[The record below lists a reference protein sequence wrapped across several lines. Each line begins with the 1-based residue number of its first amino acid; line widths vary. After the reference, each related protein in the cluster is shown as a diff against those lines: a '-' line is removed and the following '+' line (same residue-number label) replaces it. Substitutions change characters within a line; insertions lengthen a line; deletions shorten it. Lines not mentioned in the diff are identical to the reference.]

1 MNDEERLNQAVS
13 RTQILRAPRQA
24 LATFGVTNIEYYLLT
39 QPVYAE
45 NENQETVVRRGQ
57 VIASRPR
64 IVTPF
69 YLSQAEGFSPE
80 ARRYLQKMA
89 LEHGPHTPGVYYAY
103 RNEPKSTDIV
113 TEALTQVVGHI
124 NQELDGKNDR
134 LATII
139 QGEDQF
145 WDVSLMKF
153 IVEMTSFSMASNVME
168 MQSRGL
174 LNMDS
179 GVPQEARLH
188 IEEMFTQLYRGEL
201 HPGELQTELQRWGL
215 FEEYQDRF
223 FSAFR
228 R

>member
-1 MNDEERLNQAVS
+1 MNDEERLKLAIS

-45 NENQETVVRRGQ
+45 NDNQETVVRRGQ

-69 YLSQAEGFSPE
+69 YLSQTEGFSPE

-89 LEHGPHTPGVYYAY
+89 QEHGADSPGVYYAY

-113 TEALTQVVGHI
+113 TAGLPQVVGRI
-124 NQELDGKNDR
+124 NQELDEKNDR

-139 QGEDQF
+139 RGEDQL

-153 IVEMTSFSMASNVME
+153 IVEMTNYSMTSNVRE

-179 GVPQEARLH
+179 GVPQEARLR
-188 IEEMFTQLYRGEL
+188 IEEMFTQLYRGEIN
-201 HPGELQTELQRWGL
+201 PGELQAELRHWGL

-223 FSAFR
+223 FSIFR